1 MKTTGQLIAM
11 LILLL
16 VVPQVE
22 AADPTA
28 LPGPL
33 GYVSDHAGVL
43 DPDWKARI
51 RSVCQDLERKQ
62 SVEMVMVTVPDMI
75 PFESA
80 EEYAAVLYQRW
91 GIGTTQQDRGILV
104 LATVRESQIAV
115 MVGSSLR
122 ERIPPHLQGTLAE
135 RNVQALFRSTQYGE
149 GLYRLSVSLASAAQ
163 QTRGGAGRN
172 RMKGFGIVLTTVTG
186 LGALAF
192 LWWISRPDLRHPYR
206 RVRRG
211 EYWGTGRGG
220 FGGNFGGFGGGTS
233 GEGLK

>member
-1 MKTTGQLIAM
+1 MQLVW
-11 LILLL
+11 LL
-16 VVPQVE
+16 VAFCLCTG
-22 AADPTA
+22 AAAAESTA

-62 SVEMVMVTVPDMI
+62 AVEMVMVTVPDQAA
-75 PFESA
+75 FGSA
-80 EEYAAVLYQRW
+80 QHYAAALYQRW

-104 LATVRESQIAV
+104 LAAVSERQIAV
-115 MVGSSLR
+115 VVGSSLR
-122 ERIPPHLQGTLAE
+122 ESIPPHLQGTLPE
-135 RNVQALFRSTQYGE
+135 RNVQALFRSAQYGE
-149 GLYRLSVSLASAAQ
+149 GLYRLSVSLAAAAQ
-163 QTRGGAGRN
+163 QIQGAGRN
-172 RMKGFGIVLTTVTG
+172 RMKGLGIVLTTVTG